1 MSDLPKKIDRFMVLS
16 LLGEGAM
23 AKVYKVFDPNTNR
36 EIALKLLKSSFAN
49 DKDYKRRFMNE
60 AMAAGNV
67 CDHINIATIYD
78 VSSFE
83 GAPYITMEY
92 AGINNLEKNAS
103 QKNLSLE
110 SILLISKQIAKALAY
125 SHRNNVVHCDIKP
138 SNIICGD
145 GVSSNY
151 IRVTDFGIAD
161 VVNKLKSEDDSA
173 DDDLL
178 MGSPHYMSPEQ
189 IKGETIDG
197 RSDLFSL
204 GVLLYELCTKRK
216 PFSGD
221 DLQSL
226 SDNICD
232 ANHTPITDADGL
244 PFNLANIINRCLEKT
259 PDKRFE
265 TARALADALERV
277 EQDVVEEKENKAKRF
292 HSFRWKWVAIMALVL
307 SLISSIGIYFINEN
321 QHKSMEELSIDYGT
335 SFANFL
341 AQKSIESLLLIDDD
355 EAFELA
361 NFVNKIK
368 LKSSFSYIIITDKN
382 GIVRGT
388 TKENLLGT
396 PYSISTDSKLLKTV
410 DDVQVYEN
418 ISPTGDG
425 TLDMEM
431 PIMVQNLTIGTVFL
445 GVSKDATNRALKFT
459 LVGLIIFMLIVMI
472 ASLLVV
478 TIFAQSI
485 KFPLTTLKR
494 AMLSINQ
501 SNMGYR
507 LPIDNSKN
515 DEFTEVFDGFNKM
528 MNELESNNASA
539 SLKKIL
545 KSENNN
551 SKPKETKISNND
563 SLKDDLVHQPAKASA
578 SPMNDDKT
586 RIIPRKKI
594 KSNNKKL

>member
-1 MSDLPKKIDRFMVLS
+1 MPTK
-16 LLGEGAM
+16 
-23 AKVYKVFDPNTNR
+23 
-36 EIALKLLKSSFAN
+36 
-49 DKDYKRRFMNE
+49 
-60 AMAAGNV
+60 
-67 CDHINIATIYD
+67 
-78 VSSFE
+78 
-83 GAPYITMEY
+83 
-92 AGINNLEKNAS
+92 
-103 QKNLSLE
+103 
-110 SILLISKQIAKALAY
+110 
-125 SHRNNVVHCDIKP
+125 NNVVHCDIKP

-145 GVSSNY
+145 GVSSDY

-161 VVNKLKSEDDSA
+161 VINKLKSEDDSE

-232 ANHTPITDADGL
+232 AKHIPITDADGL
-244 PFNLANIINRCLEKT
+244 PFNLVNIINRCLEKT
-259 PDKRFE
+259 PEKRFE

-277 EQDVVEEKENKAKRF
+277 EQDVVEEKEHKTKRF
-292 HSFRWKWVAIMALVL
+292 HSFRLKWVAIMALVL
-307 SLISSIGIYFINEN
+307 SLISSIGIYLINEN

-361 NFVNKIK
+361 NFVNRIK

-388 TKENLLGT
+388 TRENLLGK
-396 PYSISTDSKLLKTV
+396 PYSISADSKLLKTV

-418 ISPTGDG
+418 IAQGADG

-431 PIMVQNLTIGTVFL
+431 PIMVQRLTIGTVFL

-459 LVGLIIFMLIVMI
+459 LISLIIFMLVVMV
-472 ASLLVV
+472 ASILIV

-494 AMLSINQ
+494 AMSSINQ

-515 DEFTEVFDGFNKM
+515 DEFTEVFRGFNHM

-539 SLKKIL
+539 SLKEIL
-545 KSENNN
+545 KTENDNP
-551 SKPKETKISNND
+551 KAKAKETKSSND
-563 SLKDDLVHQPAKASA
+563 QILKGDLIETSKAPSI
-578 SPMNDDKT
+578 NDDKT

-594 KSNNKKL
+594 KSNNKS